1 MVSPTRELVSEAP
14 QEQLDLS
21 LIPPRKKAITMVDN
35 VSIYGDA
42 GQPILLL
49 PGGAASCTGFFPGVV
64 EGLLS
69 DPGCRLIVHD
79 RPGTGT
85 SVTAGSLA
93 GASAHLHTLIEELGM
108 GPVIVVG
115 QSLGGAVGVLLARD
129 YPDDVAGVVLLDAT
143 PINDLRVSARVE
155 RVFSFVAA
163 LSRFPGIDRF
173 LSFVIRRAAEKD
185 IQRWGFRP
193 DCADAYLQIS
203 ETDVR
208 ELAYS
213 LRGLTSLAA
222 DLREGDLRKIP
233 AAVVTADRK
242 PDNRIRR
249 AHQRLAD
256 AFGGSLI
263 SWPGA
268 IHQVHLQYLDET
280 LTTIRRVASQVEKRS
295 DAR

>member
-1 MVSPTRELVSEAP
+1 MVSPTRTRFGSPVRGS
-14 QEQLDLS
+14 S
-21 LIPPRKKAITMVDN
+21 ISCLISPRKKAITMVDN

-69 DPGCRLIVHD
+69 DPGCRVIVHD

-115 QSLGGAVGVLLARD
+115 QSLGGAVGVLFARD
-129 YPDDVAGVVLLDAT
+129 YPNDVAGVVLLDAT
-143 PINDLRVSARVE
+143 PINDSRVCARVE
-155 RVFSFVAA
+155 RGFTFTAA
-163 LSRFPGIDRF
+163 LSRFPGIDKS
-173 LSFVIRRAAEKD
+173 LSFMIRRAAEKD

-208 ELAYS
+208 ELAHS
-213 LRGLTSLAA
+213 LKGLTSLAA
-222 DLREGDLRKIP
+222 DLREGDLPKIP

-242 PDNRIRR
+242 QDNKIRR

-268 IHQVHLQYLDET
+268 IHQVHLQYLEET
-280 LTTIRRVASQVEKRS
+280 LTTIRQVASQVEKRS